1 MPAPEAAPS
10 LFSGRV
16 FFTRM
21 LLVTLCVFDYLLI
34 ISTLI
39 SNTLILILNLPPFQ
53 GELPSLV
60 IDDEHT
66 VFWGSRFCVS
76 LETADASKNLMCI
89 LKDKIKV
96 IFTL

>member
-21 LLVTLCVFDYLLI
+21 LFVTLCVFDYLLI
-34 ISTLI
+34 VSTLI

-60 IDDEHT
+60 IDDEDT
-66 VFWGSRFCVS
+66 VLGGSRLCVS
-76 LETADASKNLMCI
+76 LVSSLADPVIVK
-89 LKDKIKV
+89 LKSQ
-96 IFTL
+96 